1 MYTTENPLRIFLGD
15 LTYDT
20 VAISTESFP
29 LNIGYIASYCKKQ
42 FGDAVNVTLFKYIGD
57 LEEAILSNPPDIL
70 GLSNYAWN
78 HRIGLEMFRI
88 FKEKN
93 PNGLSIFG
101 GPNFPLDLP
110 SQIKFMNEKKEF
122 DIYVPIEGE
131 LGFSNIVEKILNQ
144 NISENLS
151 LELSKTTIDGCIMR
165 ELDGKIKSS
174 IPKLRTRSLDDIPS
188 PYLNGMLDKFF
199 DGKLSPMLQTNR
211 GCPFLCTYCVDGN
224 TEVNKVNNF
233 SVGRVKSELL
243 YMAQHVPETTKSMFI
258 SDLNFGMIPRDLDIC
273 DYISE
278 IQKEY
283 DFPKQ
288 IQATTGK
295 NSKERIIEAIKRLNG
310 ALRLWM
316 SVQSMDEQVLS
327 NIKRSNISLDQTM
340 ALAPVIKK
348 SNLRSKSEVILGLPG
363 ESYQSH
369 IETIRKLVKSK
380 MDEILVYTCMMLD
393 GAEMN
398 TPQERAKWN
407 FGTKFRIIPRDF
419 AKLKNGKNIIE
430 TEEVIVSSNTL
441 SFDEYVKLR
450 LISFAMY
457 ITNTGVVFDPLLKF
471 LRENNVD
478 VFELFLNSYL
488 NVKNSSKNVE
498 HVFKLFEQ
506 STKGELWDSI
516 DKLVNHYQDDTN
528 FQKLLDG
535 QDGLNVIFHYN
546 AMIVGEFMDEWCE
559 HILQIGKELLQKNN
573 SSSEILEQYNAVS
586 DFCRGLSYNPLGENR
601 FETNP
606 QFSFNYD
613 IQKWLELES
622 DKKLG
627 SFKLTSPQE
636 IIFKLSEEQYRY
648 VEDKLEIFGTSS
660 VGKSQTIKRTPIELL
675 WRKPEVLGSDLHEIQ
690 TLY

>member
-42 FGDAVNVTLFKYIGD
+42 FGDAVNITLFKYIGD

-93 PNGLSIFG
+93 PNGLSVFG

-295 NSKERIIEAIKRLNG
+295 NSKERIIEWAI
-310 ALRLWM
+310 
-316 SVQSMDEQVLS
+316 
-327 NIKRSNISLDQTM
+327 
-340 ALAPVIKK
+340 
-348 SNLRSKSEVILGLPG
+348 
-363 ESYQSH
+363 
-369 IETIRKLVKSK
+369 
-380 MDEILVYTCMMLD
+380 
-393 GAEMN
+393 
-398 TPQERAKWN
+398 
-407 FGTKFRIIPRDF
+407 
-419 AKLKNGKNIIE
+419 
-430 TEEVIVSSNTL
+430 EE
-441 SFDEYVKLR
+441 
-450 LISFAMY
+450 
-457 ITNTGVVFDPLLKF
+457 
-471 LRENNVD
+471 
-478 VFELFLNSYL
+478 
-488 NVKNSSKNVE
+488 
-498 HVFKLFEQ
+498 
-506 STKGELWDSI
+506 
-516 DKLVNHYQDDTN
+516 
-528 FQKLLDG
+528 G
-535 QDGLNVIFHYN
+535 QL
-546 AMIVGEFMDEWCE
+546 
-559 HILQIGKELLQKNN
+559 
-573 SSSEILEQYNAVS
+573 
-586 DFCRGLSYNPLGENR
+586 
-601 FETNP
+601 
-606 QFSFNYD
+606 
-613 IQKWLELES
+613 
-622 DKKLG
+622 
-627 SFKLTSPQE
+627 
-636 IIFKLSEEQYRY
+636 
-648 VEDKLEIFGTSS
+648 
-660 VGKSQTIKRTPIELL
+660 
-675 WRKPEVLGSDLHEIQ
+675 
-690 TLY
+690 